1 MYPVDAKGMPACRL
15 QMGSGP
21 DTETLAPVVKSGVPF
36 RRGLTDQSGFTLV
49 ELLVAMPIALIVVFA
64 VLLVLDTAVPS
75 ELRTRERAQA
85 LRDQEVGLER
95 MTRELREATSFTFL
109 TSQKVEFDL
118 HIRSAGG
125 LRKIQYD
132 CSSGD
137 HCLRLEGPVG
147 GPLSA
152 TGTRIVDALVNPDV
166 FEPEPDFV
174 NPRYVGVVARV
185 RLSDGR
191 RPITLRDGVDLRNL
205 TSRF

>member
-1 MYPVDAKGMPACRL
+1 MPSTRFVILSRRL
-15 QMGSGP
+15 R
-21 DTETLAPVVKSGVPF
+21 D
-36 RRGLTDQSGFTLV
+36 DQSGFTLV

-64 VLLVLDTAVPS
+64 ALLVLDTAAPS
-75 ELRTRERAQA
+75 ELRTREHAQA

-95 MTRELREATSFTFL
+95 MTRELREATSFTFI
-109 TSQKVEFDL
+109 TSQQVEFNV
-118 HIRSAGG
+118 HVRSAGG
-125 LRKIQYD
+125 LRRIRYD

-147 GPLSA
+147 VTPSGA
-152 TGTRIVDALVNPDV
+152 GTVIVDALVNPDV

-185 RLSDGR
+185 RISEDR
-191 RPITLRDGVDLRNL
+191 RLITLRDGVDLRNL

>member
-1 MYPVDAKGMPACRL
+1 MFVLLSRRL
-15 QMGSGP
+15 R
-21 DTETLAPVVKSGVPF
+21 D
-36 RRGLTDQSGFTLV
+36 DQSGFTLV
-49 ELLVAMPIALIVVFA
+49 ELLVAMPIALIVVFMA
-64 VLLVLDTAVPS
+64 LLVLDTAVPY

-109 TSQKVEFDL
+109 TSQKVEFDV

-125 LRKIQYD
+125 LRKIRKIRYD

-137 HCLRLEGPVG
+137 YCLRLEGPVG
-147 GPLSA
+147 GTVSG
-152 TGTRIVDALVNPDV
+152 GTRIVDALVNPDV

-174 NPRYVGVVARV
+174 NPRYVGLVARV
-185 RLSDGR
+185 RLADGR
-191 RPITLRDGVDLRNL
+191 RVITLRDGVDLRNL